1 MEKKKIMTMHKIR
14 TSVLPERD
22 RMNHF
27 IRLQNLI
34 YAELPDLINK
44 IHIEALMNY
53 EEESPVL
60 LTDDKKY
67 IECFIEEMKRVFD
80 ISVRKNGEII
90 KEIMEIS
97 VSKEPQNTSN
107 VLGHT
112 ERTDIDKM
120 SEYITRQ
127 IQELLAKQI

>member
-1 MEKKKIMTMHKIR
+1 M
-14 TSVLPERD
+14 
-22 RMNHF
+22 
-27 IRLQNLI
+27 
-34 YAELPDLINK
+34 
-44 IHIEALMNY
+44 
-53 EEESPVL
+53 
-60 LTDDKKY
+60 
-67 IECFIEEMKRVFD
+67 
-80 ISVRKNGEII
+80 RKNGEII

>member
-1 MEKKKIMTMHKIR
+1 MNKIR
-14 TSVLPERD
+14 ASVLPETD

-34 YAELPDLINK
+34 YAELPDLISK

-67 IECFIEEMKRVFD
+67 IDCFIEEMKRVFD
-80 ISVRKNGEII
+80 ISVRTNGEII
-90 KEIMEIS
+90 KEIIDIS
-97 VSKEPQNTSN
+97 VGNEPQNTLN
-107 VLGHT
+107 VLGRT

-120 SEYITRQ
+120 SEYITHQ
-127 IQELLAKQI
+127 IQEHLAKQI

>member
-1 MEKKKIMTMHKIR
+1 MEKKKIKTMNKIR
-14 TSVLPERD
+14 TSVLPESD

-27 IRLQNLI
+27 IRLQKLI

-53 EEESPVL
+53 EEESPAL

-67 IECFIEEMKRVFD
+67 IECFIEEMKRVFN

-90 KEIMEIS
+90 KEII
-97 VSKEPQNTSN
+97 KEKHGINKQET
-107 VLGHT
+107 
-112 ERTDIDKM
+112 RTNR
-120 SEYITRQ
+120 SS
-127 IQELLAKQI
+127 

>member
-107 VLGHT
+107 VLGYT

>member
-1 MEKKKIMTMHKIR
+1 MEKKKIMTMNKIR

-27 IRLQNLI
+27 IQLQNLI

-53 EEESPVL
+53 EEESPAL

>member
-1 MEKKKIMTMHKIR
+1 MEKKKIKTMNKIR
-14 TSVLPERD
+14 TSVLPESD

-53 EEESPVL
+53 EEESPAL
-60 LTDDKKY
+60 LTYDKKY
-67 IECFIEEMKRVFD
+67 IECFIEEMKRVFN

-90 KEIMEIS
+90 KEII
-97 VSKEPQNTSN
+97 KEKHGINKQET
-107 VLGHT
+107 
-112 ERTDIDKM
+112 RTNR
-120 SEYITRQ
+120 SS
-127 IQELLAKQI
+127 